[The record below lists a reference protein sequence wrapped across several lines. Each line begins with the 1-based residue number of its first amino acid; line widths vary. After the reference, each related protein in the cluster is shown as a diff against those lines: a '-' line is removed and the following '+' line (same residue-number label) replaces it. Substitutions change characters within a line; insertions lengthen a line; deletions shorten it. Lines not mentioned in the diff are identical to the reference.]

1 MSIEFKKV
9 TKHFGGTDVVDDLSL
24 EIQDGEFVVLLGPS
38 GCGKTTTLRMLA
50 GLENATSGD
59 ILIDG
64 ERVNDVP
71 TQHRDVAMV
80 FQSYALYP
88 HMTIAENIGYPLR
101 VRKIEKG
108 ERAAR
113 VNRVAAMLE
122 IESLLERKPR
132 QLSGGERQRVA
143 LARAIVREPRAYL
156 MDEPLSNLDARLRV
170 QMRGELKRLQHQ
182 LGTTTIYV
190 THDQAEAMTLASRVA
205 VMRKGLL
212 QQFDTPMNIYNYPAN
227 RFVAEFVGSPS
238 MNFVEGKIDPGSGTF
253 VSDSLLIPLSADQI
267 SNLAGQSALTMGI
280 RPEHIQ
286 VLAEPHDGAIPASV
300 YVTELMG
307 NETFVFVT
315 VGANRLIARAPAD
328 FRAELESKVWL
339 RIAAEKAHFF
349 DSAGAEISSLLP
361 DHLRNRR
368 PHLLRPHLITRIG
381 RMKPIA
387 REIFR
392 MRRELL
398 SRDRVD
404 IKHRHTVTSCNLLQP
419 AAKLNNLPLI
429 LVTRRTWNSRRARN
443 IRKVRHHNSRARLFF
458 EHAENLFVVFRKL
471 VQRQPMPD
479 VVDADTN
486 SHKIRIHR
494 DALVQLRTQDIRSR
508 RATHAEIA

>member
-1 MSIEFKKV
+1 LSIEFKNV
-9 TKHFGGTDVVDDLSL
+9 SKHFGGTCVVDDLSL
-24 EIQDGEFVVLLGPS
+24 EIRDGEFVVLLGPS

-50 GLENATSGD
+50 GLENVSSGD
-59 ILIDG
+59 IYIGG

-71 TQHRDVAMV
+71 TQHRDLAMV

-101 VRKIEKG
+101 VRKIEKN
-108 ERAAR
+108 ERAER

-122 IESLLERKPR
+122 IESLLDRKPR

-205 VMRKGLL
+205 VMRKGRL
-212 QQFDTPMNIYNYPAN
+212 QQFDTPMNIYNEPAN

-238 MNFVEGKIDPGSGTF
+238 MNFVEGRIDQATF
-253 VSDSLLIPLSADQI
+253 VSDSLRIPLSASQL
-267 SNLAGQSALTMGI
+267 SKLVGRSQLTMGI

-307 NETFVFVT
+307 NETFVFLS
-315 VGANRLIARAPAD
+315 VGENRLIARAPAD
-328 FRAELESKVWL
+328 FRAEVESTVWL
-339 RIAAEKAHFF
+339 RLATERAHFF
-349 DSAGAEISSLLP
+349 DAASG
-361 DHLRNRR
+361 LR
-368 PHLLRPHLITRIG
+368 
-381 RMKPIA
+381 K
-387 REIFR
+387 
-392 MRRELL
+392 
-398 SRDRVD
+398 
-404 IKHRHTVTSCNLLQP
+404 
-419 AAKLNNLPLI
+419 
-429 LVTRRTWNSRRARN
+429 
-443 IRKVRHHNSRARLFF
+443 
-458 EHAENLFVVFRKL
+458 
-471 VQRQPMPD
+471 
-479 VVDADTN
+479 
-486 SHKIRIHR
+486 
-494 DALVQLRTQDIRSR
+494 
-508 RATHAEIA
+508 

>member
-1 MSIEFKKV
+1 MAIEFRNV
-9 TKHFGGTDVVDDLSL
+9 TKHFGGTNVVDDLSL
-24 EIQDGEFVVLLGPS
+24 EIRNGEFVVLLGPS

-59 ILIDG
+59 IFIDG

-101 VRKIEKG
+101 VRKIEKS

-205 VMRKGLL
+205 VMRKGQL

-238 MNFVEGKIDPGSGTF
+238 MNFVEGRIDPASGTF
-253 VSDSLLIPLSADQI
+253 VSDPTV
-267 SNLAGQSALTMGI
+267 TMGI

-339 RIAAEKAHFF
+339 RIAREKIHFF
-349 DSAGAEISSLLP
+349 DAKTQ
-361 DHLRNRR
+361 RR
-368 PHLLRPHLITRIG
+368 
-381 RMKPIA
+381 K
-387 REIFR
+387 E
-392 MRRELL
+392 E
-398 SRDRVD
+398 
-404 IKHRHTVTSCNLLQP
+404 
-419 AAKLNNLPLI
+419 
-429 LVTRRTWNSRRARN
+429 
-443 IRKVRHHNSRARLFF
+443 
-458 EHAENLFVVFRKL
+458 
-471 VQRQPMPD
+471 
-479 VVDADTN
+479 
-486 SHKIRIHR
+486 
-494 DALVQLRTQDIRSR
+494 
-508 RATHAEIA
+508 

>member
-1 MSIEFKKV
+1 RN
-9 TKHFGGTDVVDDLSL
+9 
-24 EIQDGEFVVLLGPS
+24 GEFVVLLGPS

-59 ILIDG
+59 IFIDG
-64 ERVNDVP
+64 ERVNDIP

-101 VRKIEKG
+101 IRKIEKN

-205 VMRKGLL
+205 VMRKGRL

-238 MNFVEGKIDPGSGTF
+238 MNFIDGRIDPASGTF
-253 VSDSLLIPLSADQI
+253 VSDSTV
-267 SNLAGQSALTMGI
+267 TMGI

-286 VLAEPHDGAIPASV
+286 VLAEPQDGAIPAIV

-315 VGANRLIARAPAD
+315 VGENRLIARAPAD
-328 FRAELESKVWL
+328 FRAEFESKVWL
-339 RIAAEKAHFF
+339 RIAVEKAHFF
-349 DSAGAEISSLLP
+349 DAKTQ
-361 DHLRNRR
+361 RR
-368 PHLLRPHLITRIG
+368 
-381 RMKPIA
+381 K
-387 REIFR
+387 E
-392 MRRELL
+392 E
-398 SRDRVD
+398 S
-404 IKHRHTVTSCNLLQP
+404 
-419 AAKLNNLPLI
+419 
-429 LVTRRTWNSRRARN
+429 
-443 IRKVRHHNSRARLFF
+443 
-458 EHAENLFVVFRKL
+458 
-471 VQRQPMPD
+471 
-479 VVDADTN
+479 
-486 SHKIRIHR
+486 
-494 DALVQLRTQDIRSR
+494 
-508 RATHAEIA
+508 

>member
-1 MSIEFKKV
+1 MAIEFRSV
-9 TKHFGGTDVVDDLSL
+9 TKHFGGTNVVDDLSL
-24 EIQDGEFVVLLGPS
+24 EIRDGEFVVLLGPS

-59 ILIDG
+59 IFIDG

-101 VRKIEKG
+101 VRKIEKN

-113 VNRVAAMLE
+113 VKRVAEMLE
-122 IESLLERKPR
+122 IEPLLERKPR

-205 VMRKGLL
+205 VMRKGRL
-212 QQFDTPMNIYNYPAN
+212 QQFDTPMNIYNNPAN

-238 MNFVEGKIDPGSGTF
+238 MNFVEGKIDAGGTF
-253 VSDSLLIPLSADQI
+253 VSDSLRVPLNSDQI
-267 SNLAGQSALTMGI
+267 SRISGQSAITIGI

-349 DSAGAEISSLLP
+349 DSAGENILDAKAP
-361 DHLRNRR
+361 RR
-368 PHLLRPHLITRIG
+368 
-381 RMKPIA
+381 K
-387 REIFR
+387 E
-392 MRRELL
+392 
-398 SRDRVD
+398 
-404 IKHRHTVTSCNLLQP
+404 
-419 AAKLNNLPLI
+419 
-429 LVTRRTWNSRRARN
+429 
-443 IRKVRHHNSRARLFF
+443 
-458 EHAENLFVVFRKL
+458 
-471 VQRQPMPD
+471 
-479 VVDADTN
+479 
-486 SHKIRIHR
+486 
-494 DALVQLRTQDIRSR
+494 QL
-508 RATHAEIA
+508 

>member
-1 MSIEFKKV
+1 
-9 TKHFGGTDVVDDLSL
+9 VDDLSL
-24 EIQDGEFVVLLGPS
+24 EIRDGEFVVLLGPS

-50 GLENATSGD
+50 GLENVTSGD
-59 ILIDG
+59 IYIGG

-71 TQHRDVAMV
+71 TQHRDLAMV

-101 VRKIEKG
+101 VRKIEKN
-108 ERAAR
+108 ERAER

-205 VMRKGLL
+205 VMRKGRL
-212 QQFDTPMNIYNYPAN
+212 QQFDTPMNIYNQPAN

-238 MNFVEGKIDPGSGTF
+238 MNFVEGRVDQATF
-253 VSDSLLIPLSADQI
+253 VSDSLRIPLSASQLGRL
-267 SNLAGQSALTMGI
+267 SGQSRLTIGI

-286 VLAEPHDGAIPASV
+286 VLAEPHDGAIAASV

-307 NETFVFVT
+307 NETFVFLS
-315 VGANRLIARAPAD
+315 VGDNRLIARAPAD

-339 RIAAEKAHFF
+339 RLATDKVAFF
-349 DSAGAEISSLLP
+349 DSTTDKSL
-361 DHLRNRR
+361 
-368 PHLLRPHLITRIG
+368 
-381 RMKPIA
+381 
-387 REIFR
+387 
-392 MRRELL
+392 
-398 SRDRVD
+398 
-404 IKHRHTVTSCNLLQP
+404 
-419 AAKLNNLPLI
+419 
-429 LVTRRTWNSRRARN
+429 
-443 IRKVRHHNSRARLFF
+443 
-458 EHAENLFVVFRKL
+458 
-471 VQRQPMPD
+471 
-479 VVDADTN
+479 
-486 SHKIRIHR
+486 
-494 DALVQLRTQDIRSR
+494 
-508 RATHAEIA
+508 